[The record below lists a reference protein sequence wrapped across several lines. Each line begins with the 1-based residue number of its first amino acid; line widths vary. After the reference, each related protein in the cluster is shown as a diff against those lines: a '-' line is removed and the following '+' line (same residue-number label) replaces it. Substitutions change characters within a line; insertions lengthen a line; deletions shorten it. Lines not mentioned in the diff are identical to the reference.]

1 VHGLSEEKGAKK
13 AAIIDATPIPNFTGY
28 RVLAAE
34 DNASNRMVL
43 TALLAPT
50 GVALRFANNGLNALE
65 AVRAEQTFDLILMD
79 MQMPKMD
86 GVEATRLIRQTSAG
100 QKAPI
105 VALTANASALDQ
117 KMCLEAGMN
126 AFLSKPIERKRLF
139 EVLQRFLP
147 ALSAEPAPK
156 VPETDIFTNTG
167 TESSPP
173 LPDIPGWRV
182 QEACNRLGLPQIM
195 VGKLTGRFV
204 ADLGALLEQ
213 IGDAQKHGHEADVR
227 RHAHTIA
234 GASAQFGMGNISEL
248 ARSIEHSENP
258 LGDEACA
265 QHLRLLNAASPY
277 FTAFAEKNTP
287 VADHPEG
294 GDEGLPLPTELRI
307 ALEEGDA
314 ILARRLLAS
323 LPGSRA
329 SDILGAVDQYD
340 FEAALVLFKNQ
351 QTPA

>member
-1 VHGLSEEKGAKK
+1 
-13 AAIIDATPIPNFTGY
+13 
-28 RVLAAE
+28 
-34 DNASNRMVL
+34 
-43 TALLAPT
+43 
-50 GVALRFANNGLNALE
+50 
-65 AVRAEQTFDLILMD
+65 

-100 QKAPI
+100 QKVPI
-105 VALTANASALDQ
+105 VALTANASASDQ
-117 KMCLEAGMN
+117 KMCLEAEMN

-147 ALSAEPAPK
+147 ALTAEPVPK
-156 VPETDIFTNTG
+156 VAETDLFPNTG

-182 QEACNRLGLPQIM
+182 QEACDRLGLPQIM

-204 ADLGALLEQ
+204 SDLAALLEQ
-213 IGDAQKHGHEADVR
+213 IGDAQKHGREAEVR

-248 ARSIEHSENP
+248 ARTLEHGENP
-258 LGDEACA
+258 LGDEARA
-265 QHLRLLNAASPY
+265 QYLGLLDAASPY
-277 FTAFAEKNTP
+277 FAAFVDKSTP

-294 GDEGLPLPTELRI
+294 GDEDLPMPTELRT

-314 ILARRLLAS
+314 ILARRLLES

-329 SDILGAVDQYD
+329 RDILSAVDQYD